1 MSRCPQIRHLR
12 GSDLATSSS
21 AIGQPAFE
29 QSHSLTAVD
38 LAVGVLPPFG
48 QTPEEIGFEKSL
60 TQIISASPDRRTKSI
75 RELVELGKTFGLGD
89 RKAKI
94 LRELVIHKLGAR
106 AAWSKGGA
114 PLGRSHRR
122 TRG

>member
-1 MSRCPQIRHLR
+1 MALHYIRACL
-12 GSDLATSSS
+12 T
-21 AIGQPAFE
+21 IG
-29 QSHSLTAVD
+29 T
-38 LAVGVLPPFG
+38 LPPFG
-48 QTPEEIGFEKSL
+48 QTPEEIGFENSL
-60 TQIISASPDRRTKSI
+60 TQIISASPDRRTKSKS
-75 RELVELGKTFGLGD
+75 ELVELGKTFNLGD